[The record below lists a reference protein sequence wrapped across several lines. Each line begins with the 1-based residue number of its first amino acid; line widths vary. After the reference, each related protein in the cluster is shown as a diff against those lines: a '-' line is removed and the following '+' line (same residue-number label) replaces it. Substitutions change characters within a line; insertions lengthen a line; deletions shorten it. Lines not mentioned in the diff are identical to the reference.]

1 MNDSMLL
8 IVGCAAF
15 GLMLVGMI
23 FTVVEFRAV
32 GKKDKRRNINKNDPS
47 AGDAS

>member
-15 GLMLVGMI
+15 GLMLIGI
-23 FTVVEFRAV
+23 AFTVLEFRAV
-32 GKKDKRRNINKNDPS
+32 GKRDRRRQTEESDPS
-47 AGDAS
+47 